1 MTYLIIF
8 RLVTDY
14 FWSFKALSVMHSI
27 IAAALLAM
35 RLKTGLVAGL
45 VLSDVIVLFFSIIL
59 VFNYTVYFE
68 GNTIDFLKL
77 MCVGLFYFL
86 GRFSRFDNIY
96 YNIMAIFSMFS
107 IILLLFLSIA
117 GLGYVDWGNYSTFT
131 GGYYFKTDLA
141 LAVIIFFTFSV
152 SYYIDKSLIVS
163 LAICLI
169 SVWLVWISNARISI
183 VALVLSIGVIGYLKF
198 RYLGMLPIFLGF
210 LVLVAF
216 SIFGLLILEA
226 SDDLL
231 GFDFSDFFGEA
242 NLQGRNWIWLS
253 LLKYYDEY
261 DLFSK
266 FFGGGLHAD
275 VLATSKY
282 SLAFNLDESRA
293 HNSFLYVLLCMGG
306 VGLFLFSSLLLNWIY
321 VIFRAMKGEPE
332 PLLIIC
338 VCLFVIFFIFS
349 FTTEAIIRAQIIVP
363 LSFFMG
369 RLILMTKGVKGL

>member
-1 MTYLIIF
+1 MLLVMQRDCSFRELQHDWNCRDNVYICRIYFMTYLIVL
-8 RLVTDY
+8 RLIVDY
-14 FWSFKALSVMHSI
+14 FWSVKALSVMHSI
-27 IAAALLAM
+27 IAASMLAR
-35 RLKTGLVAGL
+35 RLKTGLVSGL
-45 VLSDVIVLFFSIIL
+45 VLSDVVVLCFSVIL
-59 VFNYTVYFE
+59 VFNYIVFFE
-68 GNTIDFLKL
+68 DNTIDFLKL
-77 MCVGLFYFL
+77 MSITLFYFL

-96 YNIMAIFSMFS
+96 YDRMAIFSTFS

-117 GLGYVDWGNYSTFT
+117 GLGYVEWGNYLTFT

-141 LAVIIFFTFSV
+141 LGVIIFFTFSV
-152 SYYIDKSLIVS
+152 SYYIDKSLFFSFVIF
-163 LAICLI
+163 LI

-183 VALVLSIGVIGYLKF
+183 VSLVLSVGVIGYLKF
-198 RYLGMLPIFLGF
+198 RYLGVLPMLLGF
-210 LVLVAF
+210 FVLVAF
-216 SIFGLLILEA
+216 SMVGLLILEA

-275 VLATSKY
+275 ILATSKY

-306 VGLFLFSSLLLNWIY
+306 VGLFLFISLLLSWIN
-321 VIFRAMKGEPE
+321 VIFRAMKSESE
-332 PLLIIC
+332 PLLIMC
-338 VCLFVIFFIFS
+338 VCL
-349 FTTEAIIRAQIIVP
+349 
-363 LSFFMG
+363 L
-369 RLILMTKGVKGL
+369 